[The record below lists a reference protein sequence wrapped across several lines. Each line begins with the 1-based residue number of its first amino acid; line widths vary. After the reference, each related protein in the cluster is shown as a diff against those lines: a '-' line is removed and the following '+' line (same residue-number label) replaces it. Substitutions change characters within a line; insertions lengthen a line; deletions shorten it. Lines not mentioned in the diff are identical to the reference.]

1 MCLLCVSGALTAHEE
16 TSAKRI
22 AAIFRRVGIS
32 HLGVSDANN
41 KLVGVI
47 TRRHLIKP
55 PSAIAATLV
64 PQRSVQQLLAD
75 ADLRASPEAVLDLQA
90 YDANYEFE
98 QSAMDHLG
106 SAQTRAALARRSNSI
121 LGDDPAVRFDDEEDP
136 AEVDAPE
143 DDEGDE
149 PHVGS
154 EGGHGSGS
162 SGGAGGEDVGI
173 AGAMAQN
180 SPWNSATPSLS
191 PSLYDDGEGSMGDD
205 GADHP
210 DGAAPSPQQMRAF
223 REATGLTV
231 PQTPN
236 PGAAA
241 GAGAGARTPLTSRG
255 SHRRKE
261 STMDRRAFYMRQLG

>member
-1 MCLLCVSGALTAHEE
+1 MLSVLLGALTAHEE

-55 PSAIAATLV
+55 PPAIAATMV
-64 PQRSVQQLLAD
+64 PQRSVQQLLAE

-90 YDANYEFE
+90 YDASYEFE

-136 AEVDAPE
+136 PAEVDAPE
-143 DDEGDE
+143 DDDE
-149 PHVGS
+149 P
-154 EGGHGSGS
+154 
-162 SGGAGGEDVGI
+162 SGGSAGGNAGEDVGSGSI

-180 SPWNSATPSLS
+180 SPWNSASPSLS
-191 PSLYDDGEGSMGDD
+191 PSLYDDGDSVAMADD
-205 GADHP
+205 AHDHP
-210 DGAAPSPQQMRAF
+210 DGPAPSPQQMRAF

-236 PGAAA
+236 LAA
-241 GAGAGARTPLTSRG
+241 GGAGGRTPLTSRG

-261 STMDRRAFYMRQLG
+261 STMDRRAFYMRQLD